1 MRGTGPSV
9 RANCLLVALAFCG
22 STEAQDLTVGGDA
35 RLYLRS
41 TTGTSGGPLLSARQF
56 DGDGSLLERGGGF
69 SDGMLRLASSHA
81 VFSVSGTVDRA
92 SHKGGRSSV
101 RTGRVLEGY
110 LTGDV
115 GELKVF
121 AGKRVVSWDVG
132 YGFRP
137 NDVVQSE
144 DRHALIAPRLEGQV
158 MVAVDW
164 YGERSS
170 ATVLTARQRD
180 TGALPSMDLY
190 PEGIVAGRGYWNVD
204 GNDLYLFLKAGRL
217 SRISTGIAA
226 VTVPSESTSLYGSVR
241 YLERRRAT
249 MFASGLATGVGEL
262 ASSNPVMVAS
272 AGSAWQSM
280 IGATWTSPE
289 RLSLIAEVWWDGLA
303 PGATFWRDWQARN
316 AQLLALGG
324 LGGQA
329 GPVAAYAGNLR
340 WQATA
345 LEQRSLWRRNLL
357 LRAAKKFGDLEVS
370 AEALAWLNGGGG
382 MLTVGA
388 SQDLD
393 RASLEVRWRQYLGP
407 QSGLAGQLGGAGKL
421 EAGVKVAF

>member
-1 MRGTGPSV
+1 MRRTGPWV
-9 RANCLLVALAFCG
+9 RASRRLLVALACYG
-22 STEAQDLTVGGDA
+22 SAHAQDLTVGGDA

-41 TTGTSGGPLLSARQF
+41 TTGTSGGPLSSAAQL

-69 SDGMLRLASSHA
+69 WDGMLRLAHRHA
-81 VFSVSGTVDRA
+81 VFSVAGTVDHV
-92 SHKGGRSSV
+92 SHHGGGSSV
-101 RTGRVLEGY
+101 RTARVLEGY
-110 LTGDV
+110 VTGDA
-115 GELKVF
+115 GAFKVF

-144 DRHALIAPRLEGQV
+144 YRHALVAPRLEGQV
-158 MVAVDW
+158 MLQADW
-164 YGERSS
+164 YSERSS
-170 ATVLTARQRD
+170 ATVLAARQRD
-180 TGALPSMDLY
+180 TGAPPAMDLH

-217 SRISTGIAA
+217 SGISTGLAA

-241 YLERRRAT
+241 TLEQRRT
-249 MFASGLATGVGEL
+249 MTFASGPTNAVGGL
-262 ASSNPVMVAS
+262 ASSNPVLVAD
-272 AGSAWQSM
+272 AGRAWQGV
-280 IGATWTSPE
+280 IGATWTGPQ

-303 PGATFWRDWQARN
+303 PSATFWRDWQARN
-316 AQLLALGG
+316 AQLRAMGG
-324 LGGQA
+324 LGGPA
-329 GPVAAYAGNLR
+329 AAYAGNLR

-357 LRAAKKFGDLEVS
+357 LRAAKKFDDLELS
-370 AEALAWLNGGGG
+370 AEALAWIDGGGW

-393 RASLEVRWRQYLGP
+393 RASLELRWRQSLGP
-407 QSGLAGQLGGAGKL
+407 QGGLARQLGGAGTL
-421 EAGVKVAF
+421 AAGVKVAF